1 MATTNGLTYSVSL
14 ASTVPTA
21 ILSTGT
27 LSDTVDVSGSYGAS
41 ETQAIGTSN
50 EALSFNTTDITGDVH
65 LVVKNNDSTNY
76 VEIFK
81 DSGNTHLLS
90 KLNAGESCSL
100 RRVPSASL
108 YARANTAAVSIQFWI
123 LQA

>member
-1 MATTNGLTYSVSL
+1 MANEITYAVSL
-14 ASTVPTA
+14 ASTKATA
-21 ILSTGT
+21 VLSSGSI
-27 LSDTVDVSGSYGAS
+27 SDTIDMSGTYGAT
-41 ETQAIGTSN
+41 ETQSIGTSN

-65 LVVKNNDSTNY
+65 LVIRNNDATNY

-81 DSGNTHLLS
+81 DSGNSHLLS
-90 KLNAGESCSL
+90 KLFAGESCSL

-123 LQA
+123 VQV

>member
-1 MATTNGLTYSVSL
+1 MPTTNGLTYAVSIASV
-14 ASTVPTA
+14 VPTA
-21 ILSTGT
+21 VLSSGSISDTIDVTGT
-27 LSDTVDVSGSYGAS
+27 YGAT
-41 ETQAIGTSN
+41 ETQSIGTSN

-65 LVVKNNDSTNY
+65 LVIRNNDGTNY

-81 DSGNTHLLS
+81 DSGNSHLLS

-123 LQA
+123 VQV

>member
-1 MATTNGLTYSVSL
+1 MANEITYSVSL
-14 ASTVPTA
+14 ASTKATA
-21 ILSTGT
+21 VLSSGS
-27 LSDTVDVSGSYGAS
+27 LSDTIDMSGTYGAT
-41 ETQAIGTSN
+41 ETQLIGTSN

-65 LVVKNNDSTNY
+65 LVIRNNDSTNY

-100 RRVPSASL
+100 RRVPSSAL

>member
-1 MATTNGLTYSVSL
+1 MANEITYVVSI
-14 ASTVPTA
+14 ASTKATA
-21 ILSTGT
+21 VMSSGSI
-27 LSDTVDVSGSYGAS
+27 SDTIDMSGTYGSTVSQS
-41 ETQAIGTSN
+41 IGTSN

-65 LVVKNNDSTNY
+65 LVIRNNDATNY

-123 LQA
+123 VQV